1 MSSRVRPL
9 VAAVVLAAGPLVAQ
23 SDAGSTAEASGEQV
37 PVAQFQSRVEEA
49 LKAMRGA
56 LTKGLEI
63 IKDARESNDAI
74 KLRCVNEQVA
84 QMKGVLRITQDAN
97 VSLQEALL
105 TRENERARYEF
116 EKVRTSRA
124 KMAELLNTAQHCVG
138 SQASYAGGTELVV
151 DIDPIVAMQDPYY
164 GDPSL
169 FFNPN
174 EALSA
179 DVQEEL
185 GADEPPAARPPVVS
199 VFE

>member
-1 MSSRVRPL
+1 MLTKVRPL
-9 VAAVVLAAGPLVAQ
+9 AAAVALAAAPLVAQ
-23 SDAGSTAEASGEQV
+23 SDAGSTAEASSEQI
-37 PVAQFQSRVEEA
+37 PVAQFESRVEEY

-56 LTKGLEI
+56 MTKGLEI
-63 IKDARESNDAI
+63 IKEAREANDAI

-84 QMKGVLRITQDAN
+84 QMKGVLRISQDAN
-97 VSLQEALL
+97 VALQEALL

-116 EKVRTSRA
+116 EKVRTSRG
-124 KMAELLNTAQHCVG
+124 KMAELLNTAQQCVG
-138 SQASYAGGTELVV
+138 SQASYAGGSELVV
-151 DIDPIVAMQDPYY
+151 DIDPSIAMQDPYY

-179 DVQEEL
+179 DAQDEL